1 MKGTKPHLVIDNG
14 AISKT
19 ERAPTFLSKDAKA
32 EWRRI
37 MPALVKRRI
46 LTVADL
52 GSVEN
57 YCLAIG
63 QVREMER
70 LIQDEG
76 HVLTVYREGKEGGE
90 PVCIGSKKNP
100 AVAVQ
105 ADAMNRARQLA
116 AELGLTPVSRARPV
130 IRDDADDGDL
140 GDLDL

>member
-1 MKGTKPHLVIDNG
+1 LVVDNG

-19 ERAPTFLSKDAKA
+19 ERAPSFLSKEAKA

-46 LTVADL
+46 LTAADL

-57 YCLAIG
+57 YCMAIG

-70 LIQDEG
+70 LLQKEG
-76 HVLTVYREGKEGGE
+76 HVVTIYRDGKDGAA
-90 PVCIGSKKNP
+90 PICMGSKKNP

-130 IRDDADDGDL
+130 IRDDADDGGL